1 MVAPL
6 RARACAHALAR
17 APARSRARAPDRV
30 QLRPTA
36 SNHPT
41 AAGNDWP
48 WWVDPGHSWPWPT
61 MASQFPSKACQL
73 QTATRLF
80 SFCKR
85 LRKHVWPGHHPVP
98 AVLGT
103 GFCKLLRK
111 HVWPGHHPVP
121 AVLGTGT
128 GLVTSPPHHRSLL
141 AWVPGN
147 PAHAGHQFQFTKK
160 RLDDFRPQDLL
171 RA

>member
-1 MVAPL
+1 MQMTRRTQMKLISHIQYNKYAM
-6 RARACAHALAR
+6 
-17 APARSRARAPDRV
+17 
-30 QLRPTA
+30 
-36 SNHPT
+36 
-41 AAGNDWP
+41 AGNDWP
-48 WWVDPGHSWPWPT
+48 WPHIAGHGSYIQYNEYARAGNDWPWVAPGHSWPWPT

-111 HVWPGHHPVP
+111 HVWPGHFSTSSSITHHPSSITI
-121 AVLGTGT
+121 LG
-128 GLVTSPPHHRSLL
+128 LLSHASIPHP
-141 AWVPGN
+141 WYW
-147 PAHAGHQFQFTKK
+147 
-160 RLDDFRPQDLL
+160 
-171 RA
+171 